1 MAITEQLAHLIA
13 ETTYAQLPANA
24 VTQAKRALL
33 DTIGVTLAGHGEEA
47 GRLITAWVEDVG
59 GCQEAA
65 VLGTTL
71 YTSPGLAALANGTL
85 GHALDFDD
93 VTEHLRGHPSVP
105 VTPVVLALGEA
116 MGASGAEV
124 ITAFV
129 VGVEVE
135 AKIGKA
141 MTSAHPRRGWH
152 PTATIGPLGAT
163 AAAANLLGLTP
174 AQVRMALGIAASKA
188 AGLRQNFGTMTK
200 PLHAGEAARSGVE
213 AAQLAQRG
221 FTADPQILEGRFGF
235 FNTFVGSGEFV
246 LGKVLQDFGAPYE
259 IVSPGIGVKPYPACR
274 QTHRAIDAMLDLVH
288 TYQLLPDEV
297 SEIVCETSA
306 RLLDFLMYP
315 HPRTGLEGKF
325 SMEYCIAAALVHGQM
340 GLAQFTDTSVQDM
353 RVQDLLRRVRL
364 THPDQ
369 DHPDW
374 DTMCPD
380 VVEVVL
386 HDGRRFQQRVDLPKG
401 DPALPLTWEE
411 LVAKFRDCAA
421 VVLPLETVQEA
432 VQHIAHLEEFPT
444 LQPLMASLTLASP
457 VV

>member
-235 FNTFVGSGEFV
+235 FNTFVGSGEF
-246 LGKVLQDFGAPYE
+246 A
-259 IVSPGIGVKPYPACR
+259 
-274 QTHRAIDAMLDLVH
+274 RAR
-288 TYQLLPDEV
+288 PDG
-297 SEIVCETSA
+297 S
-306 RLLDFLMYP
+306 
-315 HPRTGLEGKF
+315 RTI
-325 SMEYCIAAALVHGQM
+325 Y
-340 GLAQFTDTSVQDM
+340 
-353 RVQDLLRRVRL
+353 
-364 THPDQ
+364 
-369 DHPDW
+369 
-374 DTMCPD
+374 
-380 VVEVVL
+380 
-386 HDGRRFQQRVDLPKG
+386 
-401 DPALPLTWEE
+401 
-411 LVAKFRDCAA
+411 
-421 VVLPLETVQEA
+421 
-432 VQHIAHLEEFPT
+432 
-444 LQPLMASLTLASP
+444 
-457 VV
+457 